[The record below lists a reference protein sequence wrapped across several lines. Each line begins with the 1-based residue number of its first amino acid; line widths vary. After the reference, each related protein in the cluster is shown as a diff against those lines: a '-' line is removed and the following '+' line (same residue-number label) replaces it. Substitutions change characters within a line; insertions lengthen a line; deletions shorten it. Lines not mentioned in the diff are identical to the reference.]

1 MRADP
6 RFKPLPPEP
15 ATLLTEGKLKEAIR
29 VLRDS
34 QGIGQRKARDW
45 VRWHIAQD
53 PMLGVQLET
62 QRRAARRRFFHVF
75 LLAGALIMAAAAGY
89 FFYLQS

>member
-1 MRADP
+1 VRADP
-6 RFKPLPPEP
+6 RFNPLPPEP
-15 ATLLTEGKLKEAIR
+15 ATLLTEGRLKEAIR

-45 VRWHIAQD
+45 IRWHIAQD

-62 QRRAARRRFFHVF
+62 QRRVSRRRVLNG
-75 LLAGALIMAAAAGY
+75 LLLVGALIGAAAAGY
-89 FFYLQS
+89 YFYLQR